1 MHNEQER
8 IISMI
13 NQIAE
18 NNISAGDEN
27 AVATIVAGHIKKFW
41 PRRMKNMLK
50 DYIEQGGYEL
60 HPAALQAG
68 KQLFVEA

>member
-50 DYIEQGGYEL
+50 DYIE
-60 HPAALQAG
+60 P
-68 KQLFVEA
+68 